1 MVMDQKSLI
10 EKMEPGSRNSYNL
23 IMKNTKDHKT
33 LTLEP
38 TKSRPIR
45 PRNQIFFYLIKSVA
59 TQ

>member
-1 MVMDQKSLI
+1 MIMNHKIWL
-10 EKMEPGSRNSYNL
+10 KNGTWLKKYNL

-33 LTLEP
+33 LTLKP

-45 PRNQIFFYLIKSVA
+45 PKNQIFLLKSVA